1 VYKGVHEHFEPA
13 FNTGLCRMSLFQQS
27 VKLHNSLDEISSQD
41 WNKLVKNNNPFLKH
55 EFLSA
60 MEKCDCVGDH
70 FGWLPRHISIYEKG
84 ELIGAMPL
92 YEKYNS
98 YGEFVFDHAW
108 ADAYERHGLR
118 YFPKLVSAIPY
129 TPATGQ
135 RLLAT
140 ENRFEE
146 ISGILVN
153 TLLEFANEMEVSS
166 FHCLFPEAQEIDF
179 FAQQQF
185 LIRHDVQFHWQNKN
199 YQSFEEFLTSLN
211 PKKRKNIRQERRKV
225 NESGVRLRV
234 LDGHTATE
242 KDWQDWSLFYKKT
255 FDEKWG
261 TATFNYDFFS
271 TVAGQLPD
279 QVVLV
284 LADLDNR
291 CIAGSL
297 MYKSDTTLYG
307 RHWGCIENI
316 NSLHFEACYYQGIE
330 HCIKNGIKTFE
341 PGAQGEHKIAR
352 GFLPTRTRSAHWLA
366 DDQFRVPIENF
377 VAHEKAAISDYMQQL
392 EKSSP
397 YKPT

>member
-1 VYKGVHEHFEPA
+1 
-13 FNTGLCRMSLFQQS
+13 
-27 VKLHNSLDEISSQD
+27 
-41 WNKLVKNNNPFLKH
+41 
-55 EFLSA
+55 

-70 FGWLPRHISIYEKG
+70 FGWLPRHISIYERG

-153 TLLEFANEMEVSS
+153 ILLELANEMEASS

>member
-1 VYKGVHEHFEPA
+1 MDIKIHD
-13 FNTGLCRMSLFQQS
+13 
-27 VKLHNSLDEISSQD
+27 SLDEISSQD
-41 WNKLVKNNNPFLKH
+41 WNKLVKDNNPFLKH

-60 MEKCDCVGDH
+60 MEICGCVGEH
-70 FGWLPRHISIYEKG
+70 FGWLPRHIGIYEDG
-84 ELIGAMPL
+84 QLIGAMPL

-108 ADAYERHGLR
+108 ADAYERNGLR

-135 RLLAT
+135 RLLAI

-153 TLLEFANEMEVSS
+153 TLLKLANKMNVSS
-166 FHCLFPEAQEIDF
+166 FHCLFPETTEVDF
-179 FAQQQF
+179 LAQQQF
-185 LIRHDVQFHWQNKN
+185 LVRHDVQFHWRNKN
-199 YQSFEEFLTSLN
+199 YQSFEDFLISMN
-211 PKKRKNIRQERRKV
+211 SKKRKNIRQERRKV
-225 NESGVRLRV
+225 NESGVNFRI
-234 LDGHTATE
+234 LDGCTASD

-261 TATFNYDFFS
+261 TATFNYNFFS
-271 TVAGQLPD
+271 TVAKHLPD

-284 LADLDNR
+284 LADLDDR

-330 HCIKNGIKTFE
+330 YCIKNDIKIFE

-352 GFLPTRTRSAHWLA
+352 GFLPTLTRSAHWLA
-366 DDQFRVPIENF
+366 GEKFRIPIENF
-377 VAHEKAAISDYMQQL
+377 VAHEKAAVLGYMKQL
-392 EKSSP
+392 ESSSP
-397 YKPT
+397 YRENEPL

>member
-1 VYKGVHEHFEPA
+1 MDIKI
-13 FNTGLCRMSLFQQS
+13 
-27 VKLHNSLDEISSQD
+27 HNSLDEISSQD

-70 FGWLPRHISIYEKG
+70 FGWLPRHISIYERG

-153 TLLEFANEMEVSS
+153 TLLELANEMEVSS

>member
-1 VYKGVHEHFEPA
+1 LDIKI
-13 FNTGLCRMSLFQQS
+13 
-27 VKLHNSLDEISSQD
+27 HNSLDEISSQD

-70 FGWLPRHISIYEKG
+70 FGWLPRHISIYERG

-153 TLLEFANEMEVSS
+153 TLLELANEMEVSS